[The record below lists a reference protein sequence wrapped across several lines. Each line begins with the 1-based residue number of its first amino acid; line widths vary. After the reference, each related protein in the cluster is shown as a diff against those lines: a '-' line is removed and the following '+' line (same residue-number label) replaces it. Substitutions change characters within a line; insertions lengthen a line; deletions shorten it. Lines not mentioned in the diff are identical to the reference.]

1 MTSQLS
7 VEFKGLCGILK
18 VDRLELNRKLLG
30 LNMVF
35 KNPKVM
41 VIYGTRPEA
50 IKLAPVI
57 RRLKSYDD
65 IDVAVVS
72 TGQHEELLAPIVERF
87 GIQADHQLPPMPAGR
102 ALNTLLSA
110 TINGIDS
117 IYAAAEPDVVLVQ
130 GDTTTAFAAAL
141 AAFNRGVSVTHLEAG
156 LRTGDIRA
164 PFPEEANR
172 RLISQITDLH
182 CAPSADAAQNLLSE
196 GVSKERV
203 VITGNTVID
212 ALHEVAEWHPEFED
226 PRIQDLIEGQ
236 SRFVLVTA
244 HRRENL
250 DKLGQIAS
258 AIEELAGSFPDV
270 QFVIPLHANPRVKG
284 AFEESLAETSNVL
297 LIEALPYAE
306 FTALLRHSWLVITDS
321 GGVQE
326 EAPALGIPVLLMR
339 EKTER
344 HEVLQT
350 GAVRL
355 VGTDTERI
363 VDAVSRLL
371 NNDEERKAMAIVS
384 SPYGEGR
391 ASYRVADALHD
402 LLLNNC

>member
-1 MTSQLS
+1 M
-7 VEFKGLCGILK
+7 
-18 VDRLELNRKLLG
+18 
-30 LNMVF
+30 
-35 KNPKVM
+35 
-41 VIYGTRPEA
+41 
-50 IKLAPVI
+50 
-57 RRLKSYDD
+57 
-65 IDVAVVS
+65 
-72 TGQHEELLAPIVERF
+72 
-87 GIQADHQLPPMPAGR
+87 
-102 ALNTLLSA
+102 
-110 TINGIDS
+110 
-117 IYAAAEPDVVLVQ
+117 
-130 GDTTTAFAAAL
+130 
-141 AAFNRGVSVTHLEAG
+141 
-156 LRTGDIRA
+156 
-164 PFPEEANR
+164 
-172 RLISQITDLH
+172 
-182 CAPSADAAQNLLSE
+182 
-196 GVSKERV
+196 
-203 VITGNTVID
+203 
-212 ALHEVAEWHPEFED
+212 
-226 PRIQDLIEGQ
+226 
-236 SRFVLVTA
+236 
-244 HRRENL
+244 
-250 DKLGQIAS
+250 
-258 AIEELAGSFPDV
+258 
-270 QFVIPLHANPRVKG
+270 IPLHANPRVKG